1 MSELKVLDTDRLDML
16 FGGELSL
23 VREIYQIAATDF
35 PKTSD
40 RLAEALEK
48 QDLEGIKQYSHT
60 LKGSIAN
67 VGGQRASELANEI
80 CTAARADDIA
90 RCVELY
96 PQFKRELDEFCL
108 ALGKF
113 AKV

>member
-1 MSELKVLDTDRLDML
+1 MSELKILDTERLDML
-16 FGGELSL
+16 FGGDLSL

-35 PKTSD
+35 PKTSA
-40 RLAEALEK
+40 RLAEALEA
-48 QDLEGIKQYSHT
+48 QDLEGVRQYSHT

-80 CTAARADDIA
+80 CTAARADELG
-90 RCVELY
+90 RCAELY
-96 PQFKRELDEFCL
+96 PRFEKELDEFCL

-113 AKV
+113 AEV